1 MAPYIEVE
9 GSQLYYEVAG
19 KGQPLVWVHAGFV
32 DSGMWDA
39 QWEAFKAHYQVIRLD
54 MRGYGKSDPVHSP
67 VSRRNDLYVFLKQL
81 NITKAHL
88 VGCSMGG
95 EAVLDLTLE
104 HPEMVSSLVLVS
116 TAPSG
121 FELEGEPPA
130 VLLEM
135 IGAMQQ
141 GDMART
147 SELQVQLWLDGSFRN
162 PLQVDAQVRQH
173 VLAMNRIAVNNGTWA
188 IADMQPLNPLD
199 PPAINRL
206 EAVQVP
212 TLVVVGALDHP
223 EIIRAAEVMTR
234 RIGGAKKVVLDT
246 TAHVPNMEQ
255 PNEFNQTVLAFLQTR
270 R

>member
-1 MAPYIEVE
+1 
-9 GSQLYYEVAG
+9 
-19 KGQPLVWVHAGFV
+19 
-32 DSGMWDA
+32 
-39 QWEAFKAHYQVIRLD
+39 
-54 MRGYGKSDPVHSP
+54 
-67 VSRRNDLYVFLKQL
+67 
-81 NITKAHL
+81 
-88 VGCSMGG
+88 MGG